1 MRAAITIAALLL
13 AYGIVGRIDADVA
26 EAEAANYATLPAPVE
41 IAHAPR

>member
-1 MRAAITIAALLL
+1 MRAALYILLVVL
-13 AYGIVGRIDADVA
+13 AYGVVGRIDADVA